1 MKIIIGAI
9 ILYIFIVV
17 LTSALAKYIWN
28 TQYKGTEHEM
38 FWKEPLKCSGIAYF
52 IIIAIISVFISFLH
66 FCL

>member
-1 MKIIIGAI
+1 MEIIIDVI
-9 ILYIFIVV
+9 ILYIFLVI
-17 LTSALAKYIWN
+17 LTSALTKYIWN

-38 FWKEPLKCSGIAYF
+38 FWKEPLKCSAIAYF